1 MSRETEEE
9 MPRLTLDTI
18 ANGAV
23 PELFKQELD
32 RVLANILDPN
42 TPAEAKRSLRI
53 DITIEPN
60 DDRTAA
66 RHFVEVSSK
75 LAPFKGAAGV
85 MFVGRRRGEPVAV
98 VSNLQQT
105 QLKWDAEGAPRAL
118 PSAAAA
124 SPTGS

>member
-1 MSRETEEE
+1 MTIATDDEL
-9 MPRLTLDTI
+9 PRLTLDTL

-42 TPAEAKRSLRI
+42 TPADAKRSIRI

-75 LAPFKGAAGV
+75 IAGFKGAAGV

-105 QLKWDAEGAPRAL
+105 QLKWDAESAPRPL
-118 PSAAAA
+118 PSAAP
-124 SPTGS
+124 SPTGT

>member
-1 MSRETEEE
+1 MTIATDDEL
-9 MPRLTLDTI
+9 PRLTLDTL

-42 TPAEAKRSLRI
+42 TPADAKRSIRI

-75 LAPFKGAAGV
+75 VAAFKGAAGV

-105 QLKWDAEGAPRAL
+105 QLKWDAESAPRPL
-118 PSAAAA
+118 PSAAP
-124 SPTGS
+124 SPTGT